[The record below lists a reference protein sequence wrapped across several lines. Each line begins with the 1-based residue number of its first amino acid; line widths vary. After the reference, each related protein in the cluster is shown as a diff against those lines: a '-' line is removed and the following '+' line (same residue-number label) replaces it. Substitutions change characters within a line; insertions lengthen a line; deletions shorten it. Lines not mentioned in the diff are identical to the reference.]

1 MVITREITVRTKGEF
16 DVQDITGH
24 LADAIKESGLSAG
37 IVTAFCPGSTGGMTT
52 LEFESGVVADLEAVL
67 DDIAPPDQPYSH
79 HMRWG
84 DNNGHSH
91 IRAALMGPSITIPFV
106 DGVMTL
112 GTWQQVVFCDFDTEP
127 RSRRLVVQ
135 IMGEKGE

>member
-1 MVITREITVRTKGEF
+1 MVITQEIALRTKGEF
-16 DVQDITGH
+16 DVQDITGQVAA
-24 LADAIKESGLSAG
+24 LIKDSGLGAG
-37 IVTAFCPGSTGGMTT
+37 IVTVFCPGSTGGLTT

-79 HMRWG
+79 HLRWG

-91 IRAALMGPSITIPFV
+91 IRAALMGPSLTIPFAN
-106 DGVMTL
+106 GVMTL

-135 IMGEKGE
+135 IMGEKSE